1 MDIKLHTEG
10 PSIKRSVSP
19 LAKIE
24 KNVVWLGGQRN
35 KSTNN
40 LLVMV
45 IYGTLLNDFKKEN
58 GGYGNESVYTN
69 RDFSQAISKLQYE
82 LHNIQI

>member
-1 MDIKLHTEG
+1 MDIKLHTEA

-40 LLVMV
+40 LLVMLYME
-45 IYGTLLNDFKKEN
+45 IY
-58 GGYGNESVYTN
+58 
-69 RDFSQAISKLQYE
+69 
-82 LHNIQI
+82 